1 MLNHM
6 ANRINNLPES
16 VEAGSTIRLF
26 LMAVLTM
33 LLCTIT
39 ALPKP
44 GSSTSPTLS
53 TASNL
58 APMVDLAPE
67 VFTAGKTPLLPGA
80 SFQFRATAYC
90 LNGVTASGSLV
101 AQGIVAAD
109 PKVLPLGTWIH
120 VEAPGYEGV
129 YRVMDTGLKIR
140 GSRIDIYMPSK
151 EMALDFGIQKATV
164 TILSSN
170 VVNETYLPLSYALGG
185 DWRRVQRTMSD

>member
-1 MLNHM
+1 MLNRIV
-6 ANRINNLPES
+6 NRINSLPES
-16 VEAGSTIRLF
+16 FGATSHLL
-26 LMAVLTM
+26 LMAVFIM
-33 LLCTIT
+33 SLCTLT
-39 ALPKP
+39 AFHQP
-44 GSSTSPTLS
+44 GASASSPTPTRAFGS
-53 TASNL
+53 V
-58 APMVDLAPE
+58 PREVLAPE
-67 VFTAGKTPLLPGA
+67 IFDAATTPLLPGA

-151 EMALDFGIQKATV
+151 EMALRFGIQNATV

-170 VVNETYLPLSYALGG
+170 LVNETYSPLAYSLGS
-185 DWRRVQRTMSD
+185 DWRRTQHLSD